1 MDTGSCCGKELPLI
15 LACSGGSNTGQ
26 LSNEVARALTVEG
39 KAQMYCMAGLAGQVE
54 PIIERIRTAEKVVV
68 VDGCAVACVKKA
80 IELAGITEFAY
91 VDLTEAGIEKTGDL
105 EVQPEETATA
115 RAALEAVL

>member
-1 MDTGSCCGKELPLI
+1 MDTGCCCGKELPLI
-15 LACSGGSNTGQ
+15 LACSGGSNVGQ

-54 PIIERIRTAEKVVV
+54 PIMERIRTAEKVVV

-80 IELAGITEFAY
+80 MELAGITEFAY
-91 VDLTEAGIEKTGDL
+91 VDLTEAGIEKTADL
-105 EVQPEETATA
+105 ELQPEEICAA
-115 RAALEAVL
+115 RAAVEAAL